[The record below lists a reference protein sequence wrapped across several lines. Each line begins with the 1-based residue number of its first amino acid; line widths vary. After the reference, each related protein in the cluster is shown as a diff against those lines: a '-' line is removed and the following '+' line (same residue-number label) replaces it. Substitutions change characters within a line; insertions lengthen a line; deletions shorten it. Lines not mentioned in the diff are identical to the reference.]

1 LAKLGDDWEMSGDET
16 VAFSETLNY
25 TLNLA
30 YQENWEMLGDEVR
43 SPTPR
48 ACAIIAYYS
57 NSPDIPI
64 YQKAPFLHVH
74 IQLWPSGKTLPS
86 KNPAHTRML
95 LILISNTRGLG
106 ERRR

>member
-1 LAKLGDDWEMSGDET
+1 LGDDWEMSGDET
-16 VAFSETLNY
+16 VAFSEALNY

-30 YQENWEMLGDEVR
+30 YKENWEMLGDEVR

-48 ACAIIAYYS
+48 ACAIIVYYS

-64 YQKAPFLHVH
+64 YQKAPFLHD
-74 IQLWPSGKTLPS
+74 IFSCGPQEKLSPRKT
-86 KNPAHTRML
+86 PAHTRML